1 MTHGRAAA
9 ETSVPSGA
17 HLGGGAGHDADARH
31 DGDDDSHGDADDSDG
46 DRGAAERNN
55 GDLRRLLAARAGTV
69 VAAERERALRAF
81 DDDTTARR
89 ALSTMA
95 VRIAVQV
102 VEPAVAAAEAD
113 DRTEAVVAELF
124 VGE

>member
-1 MTHGRAAA
+1 MTHRRTAAD
-9 ETSVPSGA
+9 TSVPSGA
-17 HLGGGAGHDADARH
+17 HSDGGTDHD
-31 DGDDDSHGDADDSDG
+31 DG
-46 DRGAAERNN
+46 DRDAADELDSS
-55 GDLRRLLAARAGTV
+55 DLRRLLATRAGA
-69 VAAERERALRAF
+69 VAATERERALRAF

-102 VEPAVAAAEAD
+102 VEPAVAAAEAG
-113 DRTEAVVAELF
+113 DRAEAAVAELF